1 MGKRQCGILGYK
13 NHHLMGIFMIFYG
26 ICNRK
31 MGPQLPSYGHL
42 YVGQSRQVLGF
53 MGASH
58 CRVFWQPS
66 ASVFVIIRAYPFGIY
81 IYIYSDWD
89 ISLYIY
95 IHIYIYMPGGPKM
108 GVPHIVQNWTIL
120 VLRNLWFWGA
130 PILRNLYIHLHIYI

>member
-1 MGKRQCGILGYK
+1 
-13 NHHLMGIFMIFYG
+13 MGIFMICYG

-81 IYIYSDWD
+81 IYIFR
-89 ISLYIY
+89 LGYIV
-95 IHIYIYMPGGPKM
+95 IYIYAGGS
-108 GVPHIVQNWTIL
+108 
-120 VLRNLWFWGA
+120 
-130 PILRNLYIHLHIYI
+130 